1 MTRIAVEVPAVA
13 PPAGHFSHAVSGSGR
28 WLFVAGQVPLTPD
41 GELAGEDATTQTR
54 QVVDNLRAVLAA
66 AGGTL
71 DDVVK
76 TTVFLTDLAD
86 RPAVGAVRRD
96 AFADPPPANTLV
108 VVSSLADPA
117 FRVEVEAIALL
128 PDPPAR

>member
-1 MTRIAVEVPAVA
+1 MPKTAIDVPGVA
-13 PPAGHFSHAVSGSGR
+13 PPGGHFSHAITGSGR

-41 GELAGEDATTQTR
+41 GTLAGSDSTAQAT
-54 QVVDNLRAVLAA
+54 QVLDNLRAVVAA
-66 AGGTL
+66 AGGSL

-86 RPAVGAVRRD
+86 RGPVGEVRRRV
-96 AFADPPPANTLV
+96 FTDPPPANTLV

-117 FRVEVEAIALL
+117 FRVEIEAIALL
-128 PDPPAR
+128 PG